1 LRQVEVDFPGH
12 VTGQAKADQFAEADL
27 YVFPSSHESY
37 GLTLM
42 EAFAAGLPAL
52 TLDHAGARSLMRAE
66 FGRMASA
73 DSFLTALQELT
84 RDRARLR
91 EMGRAAQA
99 FALAHPFAETA
110 QRLRALL
117 HR

>member
-1 LRQVEVDFPGH
+1 LRAGGVHELQGLAVRLRQVEAEFPGH
-12 VTGQAKADQFAEADL
+12 VTGQAKADQLAEADL
-27 YVFPSSHESY
+27 NVFPSSRESY
-37 GLTLM
+37 G
-42 EAFAAGLPAL
+42 L

-73 DSFLTALQELT
+73 DGSLPALQ
-84 RDRARLR
+84 

-99 FALAHPFAETA
+99 FALALPFADTA
-110 QRLRALL
+110 QRRRALL

>member
-1 LRQVEVDFPGH
+1 
-12 VTGQAKADQFAEADL
+12 
-27 YVFPSSHESY
+27 
-37 GLTLM
+37 
-42 EAFAAGLPAL
+42 
-52 TLDHAGARSLMRAE
+52 MRAE

>member
-1 LRQVEVDFPGH
+1 
-12 VTGQAKADQFAEADL
+12 
-27 YVFPSSHESY
+27 
-37 GLTLM
+37 
-42 EAFAAGLPAL
+42 
-52 TLDHAGARSLMRAE
+52 MRAE

-73 DSFLTALQELT
+73 DGFLPALQELT

-110 QRLRALL
+110 QQLRALL